1 MTWRALQGAV
11 VSRPSRMDKYSM
23 LDDDDA
29 MTDEALLG
37 LGEGGGADELA
48 HLELPVEL
56 S

>member
-23 LDDDDA
+23 LDDDEDGA
-29 MTDEALLG
+29 MTDEQLLG
-37 LGEGGGADELA
+37 LDELA
-48 HLELPVEL
+48 LPAEL